1 MLPALSLRLS
11 GGSEGGA
18 RLSVSRLTRCFLL
31 LLLLLLLDS
40 GRPLVNQ
47 RGNAV
52 VAEMILLLAPGL
64 LELAIAPSFVELL
77 FVEN

>member
-1 MLPALSLRLS
+1 MLPALLLQLS

-18 RLSVSRLTRCFLL
+18 SLSASRLTRCFLL
-31 LLLLLLLDS
+31 LLLLLDS
-40 GRPLVNQ
+40 RGPLVNR
-47 RGNAV
+47 RGNAM

-64 LELAIAPSFVELL
+64 LKLVVTPSCVESL

>member
-1 MLPALSLRLS
+1 MLQLS
-11 GGSEGGA
+11 GSSEGGA
-18 RLSVSRLTRCFLL
+18 RLSASRLTRCFLL

-40 GRPLVNQ
+40 GWPLVN
-47 RGNAV
+47 RRCNAV

-64 LELAIAPSFVELL
+64 LELAVAPSFVELL

>member
-1 MLPALSLRLS
+1 MVGPTILRLS
-11 GGSEGGA
+11 GSSKGGA
-18 RLSVSRLTRCFLL
+18 RLSASRLTCCFL

-40 GRPLVNQ
+40 GRPLVNR

-64 LELAIAPSFVELL
+64 LELAIAPSFVESL
-77 FVEN
+77 FVKN